1 LQKNSEKDPEIIA
14 SRMAVLSSMEGYSNF
29 DDIYTSLT
37 LSATNNTNTEVAQKI
52 DNFTSIVQTVNE
64 TGILVDP
71 DLVIV
76 ETLTTDNTSTEML
89 KRKSARMLKSKNL
102 KKMLL
107 ILVSLSTYFPGMSGV
122 GSEFMEFTRK
132 IFMLS

>member
-37 LSATNNTNTEVAQKI
+37 NLSATNNTNTEVAQKI
-52 DNFTSIVQTVNE
+52 DNFTSIQTVNE

-71 DLVIV
+71 I
-76 ETLTTDNTSTEML
+76 
-89 KRKSARMLKSKNL
+89 
-102 KKMLL
+102 LL
-107 ILVSLSTYFPGMSGV
+107 
-122 GSEFMEFTRK
+122 
-132 IFMLS
+132 

>member
-1 LQKNSEKDPEIIA
+1 
-14 SRMAVLSSMEGYSNF
+14 MAVLSSMEGYSNF

-107 ILVSLSTYFPGMSGV
+107 ILVSFLLTFL
-122 GSEFMEFTRK
+122 E
-132 IFMLS
+132 

>member
-1 LQKNSEKDPEIIA
+1 VNPEIIA

-37 LSATNNTNTEVAQKI
+37 NLSATNNTNTEVAQKI

-89 KRKSARMLKSKNL
+89 KRKALECLSLK
-102 KKMLL
+102 
-107 ILVSLSTYFPGMSGV
+107 T
-122 GSEFMEFTRK
+122 
-132 IFMLS
+132 

>member
-1 LQKNSEKDPEIIA
+1 
-14 SRMAVLSSMEGYSNF
+14 MEGYSNF

-37 LSATNNTNTEVAQKI
+37 NLSATNNTNTEVAQKI

-71 DLVIV
+71 DLV

-102 KKMLL
+102 KENASDFWSLFCLL
-107 ILVSLSTYFPGMSGV
+107 TFL
-122 GSEFMEFTRK
+122 E
-132 IFMLS
+132 

>member
-1 LQKNSEKDPEIIA
+1 LQNSEKDPEIIA

-29 DDIYTSLT
+29 DIYTSLT
-37 LSATNNTNTEVAQKI
+37 NLSATNNTNTEVAQKI

-76 ETLTTDNTSTEML
+76 ETLTTDNTSGD
-89 KRKSARMLKSKNL
+89 A
-102 KKMLL
+102 
-107 ILVSLSTYFPGMSGV
+107 
-122 GSEFMEFTRK
+122 
-132 IFMLS
+132 

>member
-1 LQKNSEKDPEIIA
+1 
-14 SRMAVLSSMEGYSNF
+14 MAVLSSMEGYSNF
-29 DDIYTSLT
+29 DDIYTT

-89 KRKSARMLKSKNL
+89 KRKSARMLKSK
-102 KKMLL
+102 
-107 ILVSLSTYFPGMSGV
+107 T
-122 GSEFMEFTRK
+122 
-132 IFMLS
+132 